1 MVSRFGKVLP
11 AALAPVLC
19 LLAHT
24 ACGAGPVGAFPP
36 GSLSGKPAPAPA
48 PYVPGRP
55 DDAPPAPTPDAA
67 PDEAPAPLIPPAFPA
82 QAPGSTAATGDN
94 AGSGRVHELMA
105 ESADPSARAR
115 ALETLPLSENA
126 EHGISRCV
134 AGLGDPSPEVREAAA
149 KCVTDTPPAHL
160 FAYVMRT
167 MAWGT
172 PEKVR
177 ALDAALPRLAG
188 PMDALLL
195 ETLNTE
201 LETPRHRRAAA
212 YCLGRMGVVPAA
224 QSLARHAWAP
234 DPDLAGTCARALGML
249 RWPGAYNDLVALME
263 HPDMAARMASMRA
276 LAEMNTPPG
285 WRAVA
290 DTAAGKTGQGARVR
304 AEAVRLLGMLPVV
317 EAIPAL
323 LDVMRADKSMAQPA
337 ARVLKEITGLNY
349 GPDPEAWAREL
360 LLEPLPPRPPDPGG
374 TSWEETEAEGS
385 ANSET
390 STPPSSGAKTPK
402 GRRK

>member
-1 MVSRFGKVLP
+1 MVSRPGKVIP
-11 AALAPVLC
+11 AALLPALC
-19 LLAHT
+19 LLAQ
-24 ACGAGPVGAFPP
+24 AVCGAGPVGAFPP
-36 GSLSGKPAPAPA
+36 GSLTGKPAPAPA

-55 DDAPPAPTPDAA
+55 DTPPPPPPA
-67 PDEAPAPLIPPAFPA
+67 EQAPAPLVPPAFPG
-82 QAPGSTAATGDN
+82 QTPGGAANTGN
-94 AGSGRVHELMA
+94 GAGAARVLDLMA
-105 ESADPSARAR
+105 ESADPAARAR

-126 EHGISRCV
+126 EHDIGLCV
-134 AGLGDPSPEVREAAA
+134 SGLIDPSPEVRDAAA
-149 KCVTDTPPAHL
+149 KCAADTPPAHL

-167 MAWGT
+167 LAWGT

-188 PMDALLL
+188 LMDTLLL

-212 YCLGRMGVVPAA
+212 YCLGRMGVVAA
-224 QSLARHAWAP
+224 AEPLARHAWATEP
-234 DPDLAGTCARALGML
+234 QLADTCARALGML
-249 RWPGAYNDLVALME
+249 RCPGAYNDLTALME
-263 HPDMAARMASMRA
+263 HPDTALRMTALRA
-276 LAEMNTPPG
+276 LADMNTPPG

-304 AEAVRLLGMLPVV
+304 MEAVRLMGMLPVE
-317 EAIPAL
+317 EAVPAL

-337 ARVLKEITGLNY
+337 ARVLKKITGLNY

-360 LLEPLPPRPPDPGG
+360 LLEPLPPRPPDTGG
-374 TSWEETEAEGS
+374 TPWPETAAEGS
-385 ANSET
+385 GTSET